1 MKNIF
6 KTALII
12 LTLALVQNI
21 VCAQTLDAEHI
32 KAEVVKAVEKDMI
45 SKGFTDVEVNVL
57 GIPFASLELPDGQLK
72 MVIVENHGSGYS
84 KRCIKA
90 LRVYV
95 NNALIRS
102 FGVPLEI
109 KAYTQ
114 ALVATKEIGI
124 GKSINASNVVL
135 KKVEVDGNHQN
146 LVNMSLL
153 DGEEIVSS
161 KFYRAGQPIDR
172 RFSKIRSDVQKDE
185 MVTVVFDMQ
194 NNLTVSIKGKA
205 LASGSKGDMVAVQNA
220 ENKKVYYGEIINKNI
235 VKVNI

>member
-1 MKNIF
+1 MKNLF
-6 KTALII
+6 KTVFII
-12 LTLALVQNI
+12 LALVFAQNF
-21 VCAQTLDAEHI
+21 VLAQTLDADYIET
-32 KAEVVKAVEKDMI
+32 EVIKAVEKDMI
-45 SKGFTDVEVNVL
+45 NKGFSDIDVKVL
-57 GIPFASLELPDGQLK
+57 GIPFKSLELPDGQMR

-90 LRVYV
+90 LRIYV
-95 NNALIRS
+95 NNTLVRS